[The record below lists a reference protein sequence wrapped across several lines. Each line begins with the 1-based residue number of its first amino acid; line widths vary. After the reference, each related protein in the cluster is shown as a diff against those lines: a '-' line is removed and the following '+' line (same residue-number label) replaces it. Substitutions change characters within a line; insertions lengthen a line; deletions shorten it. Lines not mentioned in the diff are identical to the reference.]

1 MLDGDSSVAIT
12 AVQVNE
18 ATTLSLDGRL
28 HTGLSIGDVIEI
40 RRRQRDWYLVE
51 NPVHGAWQSIRS
63 KLNWGRLPSYGD
75 EKTKER

>member
-12 AVQVNE
+12 AVRVNE
-18 ATTLSLDGRL
+18 GTTLSLDGRL
-28 HTGLSIGDVIEI
+28 HTGLSIGDVVEI

-75 EKTKER
+75 ENTKER